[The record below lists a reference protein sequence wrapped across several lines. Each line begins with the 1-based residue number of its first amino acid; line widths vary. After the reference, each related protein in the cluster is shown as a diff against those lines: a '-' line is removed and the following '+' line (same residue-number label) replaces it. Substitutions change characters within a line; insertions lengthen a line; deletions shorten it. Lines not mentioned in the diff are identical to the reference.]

1 VQISFIVAARRAC
14 DSSERYASSMF
25 MTTLVAAMALAAR
38 SAPPAQQPQQFEHV
52 LVISVDGLR
61 PDAIDGEFLAKL
73 PAFARLERG
82 PHTLDARN
90 DPDITVTLPNHVS
103 MVTGRL
109 VKGERGHGWT
119 INDEPPGPKEGGT
132 VHAVK
137 GAYVASMFDVAHDEG
152 LSTCVAA
159 GKTKFWL
166 FVQSYSWTG
175 GAPDTVPPDYSPAK
189 IDAFLYEDNT
199 EALAGAVTDRLRR
212 SKKRTLDFVH
222 FAAPDVAGHSF
233 DWIVAPDSKY
243 FEAVKEVDR
252 GLQLILDAIDADEH
266 LRGKTAIVL
275 TADHGGG
282 VPRKT
287 HTDNTCPLNFR
298 VPFLVWLGADS
309 ASVDLVAINP
319 ERAHPARDQTVG
331 PDEAVQP
338 IRNADAANVALR
350 LLHLGPVP
358 GSFVGASA
366 PLHLANPVSKPA
378 S

>member
-1 VQISFIVAARRAC
+1 
-14 DSSERYASSMF
+14 MF
-25 MTTLVAAMALAAR
+25 MTTLVAAMALAAQ
-38 SAPPAQQPQQFEHV
+38 SAPATHATQQPQQFEHV

-90 DPDITVTLPNHVS
+90 DPDITVTLPNHIS

-119 INDEPPGPKEGGT
+119 INDEPPGAKQGGT

-137 GAYVASMFDVAHDEG
+137 GAYVSSMFDVAHDEG
-152 LSTCVAA
+152 VSTCVAA
-159 GKTKFWL
+159 MKTKFWTL
-166 FVQSYSWTG
+166 IQSYSWTG
-175 GAPDTVPPDYSPAK
+175 GAADTVAPDYGNAK

-199 EALAGAVTDRLRR
+199 EALAGAVVDRLHR

-222 FAAPDVAGHSF
+222 FAPPDVAGHSF

-252 GLQLILDAIDADEH
+252 GLGLILSAIDSDPH
-266 LRGKTAIVL
+266 LRDKTAIVL

-298 VPFLVWLGADS
+298 VPLLVWLGSDS
-309 ASVDLVAINP
+309 ASVDLLAINP
-319 ERAHPARDQTVG
+319 ERAHPARDQNVG

-338 IRNADAANVALR
+338 IRNADVANVALQ

-358 GSFVGASA
+358 GSICGAPV
-366 PLHLANPVSKPA
+366 PLHLAPPVSKPA
-378 S
+378 G